1 MASDKHLVLSA
12 ILGSGKSSFLQVNLT
27 TASFIVTVFET
38 IVKIGVLVDMGKEQ
52 AKRVIRNEKK
62 DTTILPLCWTADSN
76 TLVSD
81 QD

>member
-1 MASDKHLVLSA
+1 M
-12 ILGSGKSSFLQVNLT
+12 SGFRQVHLT

-38 IVKIGVLVDMGKEQ
+38 IVKTGALVDMGMEQ
-52 AKRVIRNEKK
+52 AKRVVRNEKK